1 MSDLA
6 NELRD
11 LRKEINEIK
20 SRQARTILDGK
31 VKEVKDNMVRL
42 ELLEEDPHTGKP
54 FLSPWV
60 RVQEEGG
67 DGLGGYSSYMERQIG
82 QNMKLI
88 SPNGEIGQNSLAI
101 DTGHNDENPTP
112 GTGNKKIF
120 KHGSATITMSND
132 NVTIEVDGCRLVITG
147 TEIVTYGKTRLD
159 DGTQQIHRIGDLD
172 SDGDAAVGG
181 APQVYA

>member
-1 MSDLA
+1 MSELTS
-6 NELRD
+6 ELRD
-11 LRKEINEIK
+11 IRKQLNDLR
-20 SRQARTILDGK
+20 SRMARTVLDGR

-42 ELLEEDPHTGKP
+42 ELLEEDPHTGEP

-67 DGLGGYSSYMERQIG
+67 DGLGGYSSYMERQVG

-112 GTGNKKIF
+112 GTGNKKVF
-120 KHGSATITMSND
+120 KHGSATISMSDD
-132 NVTIEVDGCRLVITG
+132 NITIAVGGMSVVITAD
-147 TEIVTYGKTRLD
+147 EIVTYGKTRLN
-159 DGTQQIHRIGDLD
+159 DGNLQIHRVSDVD
-172 SDGDAAVGG
+172 SDLDAAVGG
-181 APQVYA
+181 APEAYA